1 MKFTEWARNLRIENE
16 YRKSLITLC
25 DMFERLAGL
34 AGGNQ
39 DVYVRSMSDFQR
51 SDAYE
56 NFINSAVA
64 RMVTPVAEANMRTW
78 REAAKKST
86 KGKMLYQ
93 ALIEE
98 FQQGT
103 FRQIQNQII
112 ENVSLIK
119 TLPEDTAAKVVKDIT
134 DAQLRGLRARSI
146 EKLIVES
153 TSKHSRASARLIAR
167 TEVSKVTTAITKA
180 RSEQLDIRWYVWR
193 TALDGD
199 RVRKSHRNME
209 GVLVNWADPPSPE
222 RLVGEKDV
230 GYYHA
235 GNIWNCRCYPEPLL
249 EVDDVQWPHK
259 VYHQGRIEKMGKN
272 KFLEIM

>member
-119 TLPEDTAAKVVKDIT
+119 TLPEDTAAKVVKDIA

-209 GVLVNWADPPSPE
+209 GVLVNWSEPPSPE